1 MNFGGLNGILTMQW
15 KRNTILL
22 YISHKKKSFNSFETM
37 YLKQDNNQTTK
48 YYEKE
53 IKNLDSCIPAF

>member
-1 MNFGGLNGILTMQW
+1 MMEDKT
-15 KRNTILL
+15 L